1 MKNKILYVAISS
13 ALLLAVSNV
22 SQAAT
27 RGFLDESEAPS
38 VITLI
43 DPPPAEGSA
52 LYANDVEK
60 FQAGQKLKDTPRW
73 RVAAWET
80 DMKTAGL
87 LAIFSEAMGIEMSKE
102 KTPEI
107 YKLIKKSAS
116 DIRGFGSKKIKS
128 YYSRTR
134 PFVKFNVHTC
144 KLDEEEEHAHGSSY
158 PSSHSATG
166 WGTALLLSEINPARA
181 DRLLEKGRD
190 YGENRVICGY
200 HWDSDVKA
208 ARNVA
213 AVMVSA
219 LHANKDFNE
228 QMLKAKAEFES
239 LK

>member
-1 MKNKILYVAISS
+1 MKIKMLYAAFLS
-13 ALLLAVSNV
+13 ALLLAFSHA
-22 SQAAT
+22 SMAAAP
-27 RGFLDESEAPS
+27 GFLDESEAPS
-38 VITLI
+38 VITII

-73 RVAAWET
+73 RVAARET
-80 DMKTAGL
+80 NMKTAGL
-87 LAIFSEAMGIEMSKE
+87 LATFSEAMGIEMSKE

-107 YKLIKKSAS
+107 YKLLKKSTS
-116 DIRGFGSKKIKS
+116 DIRAFGSQKIKS

-134 PFVKFNVHTC
+134 PFVKFNAHTC
-144 KLDEEEEHAHGSSY
+144 KLDEEEDHANGSSY

-166 WGTALLLSEINPARA
+166 WGTALLLSEINPKRA

-200 HWDSDVKA
+200 HWDSDVKT

-213 AVMVSA
+213 AIIVSA

-228 QMLKAKAEFES
+228 QMLKAKAEFDS